1 MTLELQPLHGI
12 GAAVRGVDIAKPLDA
27 RTAEMLGQ
35 AWAEHL
41 ILVFPG
47 QTLDDAAQ
55 IRFAGAFGKVGER
68 SRPAERRPEGADYNG
83 AIMLVSN
90 IRRNG
95 VPIGSLPDGEMWFH
109 HDMCYV
115 EKPHRGTFL
124 YAIEVPSTGG
134 NTKFAN
140 MCRAYDSLPQ
150 RLKDTIRG
158 RRALHV
164 YDYGTAE
171 KIDIEKRGLDGVRH
185 HRHPVAIRHPI
196 NGRMALYVNRLMT
209 VQIEGLPREES
220 DAVLLELFD
229 CAENPANVYEHAW
242 TPGDLIMWDNY
253 ASMHARTDFP
263 ASERRLLR
271 RCTIEGGYTPAA

>member
-1 MTLELQPLHGI
+1 MTLDLQPLHGI

-27 RTAEMLGQ
+27 QTADAIGR

-124 YAIEVPSTGG
+124 YAIEAPSTGG

-150 RLKDTIRG
+150 RLKDKIRG

-196 NGRMALYVNRLMT
+196 SGRTALYVNRLMT
-209 VQIEGLPREES
+209 VQIEGLPRDES

-229 CAENPANVYEHAW
+229 HAENPANVYEHAW

-271 RCTIEGGYTPAA
+271 RCTIEGGYIPVE

>member
-27 RTAEMLGQ
+27 QTAEMLGR

-55 IRFAGAFGKVGER
+55 IRFAGAFGKLGER

-150 RLKDTIRG
+150 RLKDKIRG

-185 HRHPVAIRHPI
+185 HWHPVAIRHPI

-271 RCTIEGGYTPAA
+271 RCTIEGGYIPAA

>member
-1 MTLELQPLHGI
+1 MTLDLQPLHGI

-27 RTAEMLGQ
+27 QTADAIGR

-140 MCRAYDSLPQ
+140 MYRAYESLPQ
-150 RLKDTIRG
+150 RLKDKIRG

-171 KIDIEKRGLDGVRH
+171 KIDIEQRGLDGIRH
-185 HRHPVAIRHPI
+185 HWHPVAIGHPI
-196 NGRMALYVNRLMT
+196 TGRMALYVNRLMT

-220 DAVLLELFD
+220 DAALLELFD
-229 CAENPANVYEHAW
+229 CAENPAHVYEHQW

-271 RCTIEGGYTPAA
+271 RCTIEGGYIPVE

>member
-12 GAAVRGVDIAKPLDA
+12 GAAVRGVDISKPLDPQ
-27 RTAEMLGQ
+27 TADALGR

-68 SRPAERRPEGADYNG
+68 SRPPERRPEGVDYNG

-140 MCRAYDSLPQ
+140 MSRAYDSLPQ
-150 RLKDTIRG
+150 RLKDRIRG

-171 KIDIEKRGLDGVRH
+171 KIDIEKRGLDGIKH
-185 HRHPVAIRHPI
+185 HWHPVAIRHPI
-196 NGRMALYVNRLMT
+196 SGRMALYVNRLMT
-209 VQIEGLPREES
+209 VQIEGLPRAES

-229 CAENPANVYEHAW
+229 YAENPANVYEHAW

-271 RCTIEGGYTPAA
+271 RCTIEGAYIPAE